1 LTLPVIVTKI
11 KAFHVIPKE
20 RTMAKII
27 ISTILSIV
35 LISGAPHF
43 VSAQSIG
50 KADPTTPSVAG
61 AVTAP
66 TAAPVTPSA
75 PPTTAPTA
83 QVATPAANPAVTDSG
98 KALDD
103 QSFNFNANSEP
114 DGFRGIKWGTDLSTI
129 TGIRHERTQA
139 IGGSLPEDLFDENKK
154 ELKEE
159 IFVELYVR
167 DGDELKVEGT
177 PFEKVE
183 YGFYN
188 GKFCEVLMIAIGSDN
203 WVTIRDTLLKK
214 YGKVVLT
221 THPKSGKPDE
231 YSLYVWAGKTS
242 EMELLYTQSRETVEF
257 WIGSSLQRNLIF
269 EGVREKIKKAVTQ
282 ADQEKKS

>member
-1 LTLPVIVTKI
+1 
-11 KAFHVIPKE
+11 
-20 RTMAKII
+20 MAKII
-27 ISTILSIV
+27 ISTILSII

-50 KADPTTPSVAG
+50 KADPTTPSVATPI
-61 AVTAP
+61 TAP

-75 PPTTAPTA
+75 PPTTAQA
-83 QVATPAANPAVTDSG
+83 ATPAANPAVTDSG

-114 DGFRGIKWGTDLSTI
+114 DGFRGIKWGTDLLTI
-129 TGIRHERTQA
+129 TGIRHERTHA

-221 THPKSGKPDE
+221 THPKPGKPDE

-269 EGVREKIKKAVTQ
+269 EGVRERVKQAVKQVEKPAEKK
-282 ADQEKKS
+282 ADQERQS